1 MPYAVLHC
9 TSCQEF
15 DKRRLTRLEDMDL
28 DGIRKRHHSLKSSS
42 FTCIPPSLDL
52 SITEQKMIVNYN
64 IPNITDVIT
73 FLVTHTI
80 NQILHNRTKIN
91 RKESII
97 QIDLQ

>member
-1 MPYAVLHC
+1 MQYC
-9 TSCQEF
+9 TAQVV
-15 DKRRLTRLEDMDL
+15 RNLTKGGSEDMDL
-28 DGIRKRHHSLKSSS
+28 DGIRKRHQHSLKSSS

-91 RKESII
+91 RKESIN